1 MPSRPSKN
9 TSLLRMLARAAAAGR
24 ATRVCASACAPSA
37 ASVWAGCA
45 SSTGAR
51 RLQSSTSRETSPRE
65 YAEDAFE
72 HPDDAPG
79 LRRPKAME
87 VASSI
92 VSAVKDDQSKHEN
105 RVRSRDD
112 CIFAEPWG
120 LGALLVPATAGAK
133 RGHMRAWQRLCARG
147 LGLDGP

>member
-1 MPSRPSKN
+1 
-9 TSLLRMLARAAAAGR
+9 MLARAATIAAAAGR
-24 ATRVCASACAPSA
+24 ATRASACAPSA

-51 RLQSSTSRETSPRE
+51 RLQSSTSREPSPRE

-112 CIFAEPWG
+112 CIFAQNPGDLEPS
-120 LGALLVPATAGAK
+120 LFRRQLERNGAT
-133 RGHMRAWQRLCARG
+133 CAPGSVSVRV
-147 LGLDGP
+147 DWA